1 MLSREIIKNDIA
13 DSDVIFYRGE
23 RIYENDALLY
33 EGDDGNNLF
42 DFRYDGAYGDYEIC
56 IDLSNENRP
65 GICSCPYAGDGCKHI
80 VASLL
85 TVLDINFAGDSSPA
99 LSPIPEPEAEDEDLP
114 LHLTYDE
121 IRARAL
127 DDREKRAKK
136 DIFKIIQADTFKGEH
151 LIETASKKLYQIT
164 MHDPEAGMGHCS
176 CPDFLTNRLNTCKHI
191 IFLKNY
197 FSDMK
202 NFKKQVKKER
212 FPFIDIFWDSQKNAP
227 KLFFDPQ
234 SITDPGIIELLA
246 QYFNKDGD
254 YIKDDLSSIVKLIP
268 SAQGNK
274 QVVIQPEVLNQVQ
287 NYLQNHQLEAL
298 KDSFQFDYSKIKANL
313 YDYQKEGVEFSL
325 FKRSVL
331 IGDEMGLGK
340 TLQAITLSIFKKE
353 LFGFKKVLIIT
364 LASLKD
370 QWKREIINFTDEI
383 PRVVE
388 GTAEKRRSIY
398 SNESNYFKI
407 TNYEAVLR
415 DVTIIAKIKPDLIIL
430 DEAQRI
436 KNFNT
441 KTADAVKQLP
451 RDHAIILTGTP
462 LENKLEDVYS
472 IIQFLDP
479 HLLSPLWDFAGR
491 HFMISRK
498 AKGRILGYQNLD
510 ELREKLS
517 SIVIRRKKEE
527 VLKDLPETVT
537 NNYYIELS
545 EQQDKIH
552 SGYMSA
558 LIPILAKKFLTP
570 IDIQRIQMF
579 LLKMRMVCNSTYLI
593 DKKTNISPKLDEFKS
608 IISELV
614 KENNRKV
621 VVFSEWTTMTFLVAK
636 HLSDAKISFVEL
648 SGKVPVKKRQKL
660 IDEFTNNSD
669 CKIFL
674 STDAGG
680 TGLNLQAADCVINFE
695 LPWNPAKLNQRT
707 GRVNRIGQ
715 TSKCINVINLIA
727 KRSIEEKI
735 LSGIQMKTDLFKSV
749 FENGSDFVDFSSE
762 KKAGLINR
770 LREMMNE
777 TPDELAKPEPNDPV
791 EIPDDT
797 PYYLNPEVLNMDT
810 VQSKEEDLKNDQP
823 LDYAAEEPEPLPVES
838 PEERE
843 TVSENVFANQ
853 SPEKIETVLNS
864 GLEFIGGLLEMATGQ
879 KMEKSDPSKK
889 MLTIDRSTGEITMKF
904 KLPGI

>member
-1 MLSREIIKNDIA
+1 MTVSWEKIKTDIA
-13 DSDVIFYRGE
+13 DSDIIFYRGE

-33 EGDDGNNLF
+33 EGDDGTDLF
-42 DFRYDGAYGDYEIC
+42 DFRYDGNYGDYEIC

-65 GICSCPYAGDGCKHI
+65 GVCSCPYPGDGCKHI

-85 TVLDINFAGDSSPA
+85 CVLDMAFVGDNNPA
-99 LSPIPEPEAEDEDLP
+99 LRPAPETEEEIP
-114 LHLTYDE
+114 HYLTYDE
-121 IRARAL
+121 IKAQAL
-127 DDREKRAKK
+127 DDRIKRAKK
-136 DIFKIIQADTFKGEH
+136 DVFKVIQGDMFKGEH
-151 LIETASKKLYQIT
+151 YIETVSKKQYQVI
-164 MHDPEAGMGHCS
+164 MHDPKAGLGHCS
-176 CPDFLTNRLNTCKHI
+176 CPDYLTNQLNTCKHI

-197 FSDMK
+197 FSSIK

-212 FPFIDIFWDSQKNAP
+212 FSLIDIFWDSKKNAP

-234 SITDPGIIELLA
+234 SITNPEIIDLLTRF
-246 QYFNKDGD
+246 FNEKGEF
-254 YIKDDLSSIVKLIP
+254 IKSDLSSIIELVP
-268 SAQGNK
+268 FVYGNK
-274 QVVIQPEVLNQVQ
+274 QMIIQPQVMNQVQ
-287 NYLQNHQLEAL
+287 NHLQNNQLKTLET
-298 KDSFQFDYSKIKANL
+298 DYRFDYSQIKTEL

-325 FKRSVL
+325 FKKSVL

-340 TLQAITLSIFKKE
+340 TLQAITLSLLKKE

-370 QWKREIINFTDEI
+370 QWKREISNFTEEI
-383 PRVVE
+383 PIVVE
-388 GTAEKRRSIY
+388 GTAQNRRSIY
-398 SNESNYFKI
+398 NNSANFFKI

-415 DVTIIAKIKPDLIIL
+415 DITIISKTRPDLIIL

-479 HLLSPLWDFAGR
+479 YLVSPLWDFAGR

-498 AKGRILGYQNLD
+498 TKGKIIGYQNLD
-510 ELREKLS
+510 GLRKKLAD
-517 SIVIRRKKEE
+517 IVIRRKKDE
-527 VLKDLPETVT
+527 VLKDLPVTVT
-537 NNYYIELS
+537 NNYYIDLS
-545 EQQDKIH
+545 QKQDKIH

-558 LIPILAKKFLTP
+558 LIPILSKKFLTP
-570 IDIQRIQMF
+570 IDIKRIQMF

-614 KENNRKV
+614 NGNNRKV

-636 HLSDAKISFVEL
+636 HLSDAKIPFVEL

-660 IDEFTNNSD
+660 IDEFTNNPE

-715 TSKCINVINLIA
+715 KSKCINVINLIS

-749 FENGSDFVDFSSE
+749 FEDGSDSVDFSNE

-770 LREMMNE
+770 LREMMGE
-777 TPDELAKPEPNDPV
+777 SSDELAKPEPVEPV
-791 EIPDDT
+791 EIPEDT
-797 PYYLNPEVLNMDT
+797 PYYLNPEVLNTDAIE
-810 VQSKEEDLKNDQP
+810 SKKETKSDPP
-823 LDYAAEEPEPLPVES
+823 LNYVAEEADPLPVD
-838 PEERE
+838 PIEENNASFE
-843 TVSENVFANQ
+843 DVFANQ

-864 GLEFIGGLLEMATGQ
+864 GLAFIGGLLEMATGQ
-879 KMEKSDPSKK
+879 KMEKSTNQEK
-889 MLTIDRSTGEITMKF
+889 MLTLDKTTGEITMKF
-904 KLPGI
+904 KLPGF

>member
-1 MLSREIIKNDIA
+1 FFLMLAAPPS
-13 DSDVIFYRGE
+13 FT
-23 RIYENDALLY
+23 LLPY
-33 EGDDGNNLF
+33 TTLF
-42 DFRYDGAYGDYEIC
+42 R
-56 IDLSNENRP
+56 SN
-65 GICSCPYAGDGCKHI
+65 
-80 VASLL
+80 
-85 TVLDINFAGDSSPA
+85 
-99 LSPIPEPEAEDEDLP
+99 
-114 LHLTYDE
+114 
-121 IRARAL
+121 
-127 DDREKRAKK
+127 
-136 DIFKIIQADTFKGEH
+136 
-151 LIETASKKLYQIT
+151 
-164 MHDPEAGMGHCS
+164 
-176 CPDFLTNRLNTCKHI
+176 
-191 IFLKNY
+191 
-197 FSDMK
+197 
-202 NFKKQVKKER
+202 
-212 FPFIDIFWDSQKNAP
+212 
-227 KLFFDPQ
+227 
-234 SITDPGIIELLA
+234 
-246 QYFNKDGD
+246 
-254 YIKDDLSSIVKLIP
+254 
-268 SAQGNK
+268 
-274 QVVIQPEVLNQVQ
+274 
-287 NYLQNHQLEAL
+287 
-298 KDSFQFDYSKIKANL
+298 
-313 YDYQKEGVEFSL
+313 
-325 FKRSVL
+325 
-331 IGDEMGLGK
+331 
-340 TLQAITLSIFKKE
+340 
-353 LFGFKKVLIIT
+353 
-364 LASLKD
+364 
-370 QWKREIINFTDEI
+370 

-388 GTAEKRRSIY
+388 GTAQEKRFIFK
-398 SNESNYFKI
+398 NGSNYFKI
-407 TNYEAVLR
+407 THHEAVLR
-415 DVTIIAKIKPDLIIL
+415 DVTIIAKMKPDLIIL

-479 HLLSPLWDFAGR
+479 YLLSPLWDFAGR

-498 AKGRILGYQNLD
+498 TKGNILGYQKLD

-517 SIVIRRKKEE
+517 SIVIRRKKDE

-537 NNYYIELS
+537 NNYYIQLS
-545 EQQDKIH
+545 NKQDKIH

-636 HLSDAKISFVEL
+636 HLSDAKIPFVEL

-660 IDEFTNNSD
+660 IDEFSNNPE

-749 FENGSDFVDFSSE
+749 FEDGSDFVDFSSE

-770 LREMMNE
+770 LREMMGE

-797 PYYLNPEVLNMDT
+797 PYYLNPEVLNMDA
-810 VQSKEEDLKNDQP
+810 VESREEGLRNDRP
-823 LDYAAEEPEPLPVES
+823 LDYAAEEPEPLPVEP
-838 PEERE
+838 PEENE
-843 TVSENVFANQ
+843 AASENVFANQ

-879 KMEKSDPSKK
+879 KIEKSDTREK
-889 MLTIDRSTGEITMKF
+889 MLTIDRNTGEITMKF
-904 KLPGI
+904 KLPGM